1 MFNESGLVAQGALVS
16 YGVSYSEIG
25 RLSAKY
31 VQRVLTGTSPQN
43 LPVESLSRLGLAL
56 NLKTARELGVTIPQ
70 AVLLRADEVIQ

>member
-43 LPVESLSRLGLAL
+43 LPIGRLGLAL